1 MNLLLLKREQ
11 FKENQVRNTWK
22 SCVKFPGVL
31 IVKMPIDEKYQVFYS
46 DSWNHFC
53 CCGTHVQISW
63 VRCWLVWGCLSML
76 LRDIQSVCVMPVGL
90 WDLSRPVDPMF
101 RVWGNWFVIIASN
114 QGLLATGF
122 REALYQMP
130 GVFYLSLV

>member
-46 DSWNHFC
+46 DS
-53 CCGTHVQISW
+53 
-63 VRCWLVWGCLSML
+63 
-76 LRDIQSVCVMPVGL
+76 
-90 WDLSRPVDPMF
+90 
-101 RVWGNWFVIIASN
+101 
-114 QGLLATGF
+114 
-122 REALYQMP
+122 
-130 GVFYLSLV
+130 